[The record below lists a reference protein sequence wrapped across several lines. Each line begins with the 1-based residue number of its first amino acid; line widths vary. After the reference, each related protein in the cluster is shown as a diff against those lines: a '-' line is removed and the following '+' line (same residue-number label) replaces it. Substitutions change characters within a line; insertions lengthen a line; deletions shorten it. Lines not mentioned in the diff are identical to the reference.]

1 MHIEGT
7 PALLNLLQ
15 LTDSFFP
22 SGSFAYSW
30 GLETCVSEGLVE
42 GVDGLGG
49 FLAAYLK
56 GQLARSDALV
66 AKLAFDAAGSGD
78 LAAVVRLD
86 NKLNAMKTARECR
99 EGGLQIGKQILK
111 VVNALHRSAFLG
123 EFAGSI
129 EARKSR
135 GHHAPVFGVVCRVLG
150 VAKRDCMQGFLYQ
163 AASGIVSAG
172 VRLIPLG
179 HMDGQ
184 AALEQIKPL
193 MVGIADEIEP
203 LGEDDISSFAPGIE
217 IRAMRHETLYTRLF
231 RS

>member
-1 MHIEGT
+1 MDSG

-42 GVDGLGG
+42 GVEGLGS

-56 GQLARSDALV
+56 GQLARSDVLV
-66 AKLAFDAAGSGD
+66 VKLAFDAAMRRD
-78 LAAVVRLD
+78 LASVIRLD

-99 EGGLQIGKQILK
+99 EGGLQIGKQILR
-111 VVNALHRSAFLG
+111 VINALHQSAFLG
-123 EFAGSI
+123 EFTGSI
-129 EARKSR
+129 EARKSW
-135 GHHAPVFGVVCRVLG
+135 GHHATVFGVVCQALG
-150 VAKRDCMQGFLYQ
+150 VAKRDCVQAFLYQ
-163 AASGIVSAG
+163 AASGIISAG

-193 MVGIADEIEP
+193 MMGIVDEIEP
-203 LGEDDISSFAPGIE
+203 LGENDISSFAPGIE

>member
-1 MHIEGT
+1 MDSGA
-7 PALLNLLQ
+7 ALLSLLQ

-22 SGSFAYSW
+22 SGGFAYSW

-42 GVDGLGG
+42 GTAGLGR
-49 FLAAYLK
+49 FLSAYLM

-66 AKLAFDAAGSGD
+66 VKLAFEAAEKRD
-78 LAAVVRLD
+78 LAALIRLD
-86 NKLNAMKTARECR
+86 NRLNAMKTARECR

-111 VVNALHRSAFLG
+111 LVIALHQNAFLV

-129 EARKSR
+129 ESRKAW
-135 GHHAPVFGVVCRVLG
+135 GHHAPVFGPVCRSLG
-150 VAKRDCMQGFLYQ
+150 VAKRSCVQAFLYQ
-163 AASGIVSAG
+163 AALGIVSAG

-184 AALEQIKPL
+184 AALERIKPL
-193 MVGIADEIEP
+193 LVEISEEINP
-203 LGEDDISSFAPGIE
+203 LGEEDISSFAPGIE